1 MIWWCV
7 ASGAH
12 KSKFLCQQPSF
23 LCLSN
28 RPGFLLKDIV
38 LLGYERAGG
47 VCDAT
52 DRGRTD
58 GETAKHCRPIRLYE
72 FLIFLD
78 VSYNFYVPLKG
89 KRVHCVILIH

>member
-1 MIWWCV
+1 V
-7 ASGAH
+7 ASCGH

-28 RPGFLLKDIV
+28 HPSFFLKYIV
-38 LLGYERAGG
+38 LLGYETAGG
-47 VCDAT
+47 VCDAA

-58 GETAKHCRPIRLYE
+58 GDTAKDCRPITLYE
-72 FLIFLD
+72 FLVFRD